1 MITREEAQAKFR
13 EYPDAQGPHD
23 EVYTDGS
30 KIEERVG
37 AAAVINRHFQN
48 GKIAFSTVQ
57 KKVTLQYLNSWKSLL
72 SHRNLKS
79 SQL

>member
-30 KIEERVG
+30 KVDERAG
-37 AAAVINRHFQN
+37 AASVINRHFPEWWDDLPP
-48 GKIAFSTVQ
+48 AVQ
-57 KKVTLQYLNSWKSLL
+57 KTPK
-72 SHRNLKS
+72 
-79 SQL
+79 